1 MQATGRDG
9 ATKKGQVEKGTSGV
23 SGMVVG
29 RVVVMVAH
37 QRTVCTIAATGG
49 DGDGEILAALGRRF
63 ASLQLCWRWWWE
75 EWW

>member
-1 MQATGRDG
+1 
-9 ATKKGQVEKGTSGV
+9 
-23 SGMVVG
+23 MVVG